1 MMQLIPFHEA
11 VDLSLWP
18 SPFDASISK
27 RKLEQWYF
35 YVRSAIRL
43 LRESVITTSS
53 YRQLGREMPGI
64 LQIRNLMRTLPKRL
78 TIENGDLRQ
87 TLNPKP

>member
-1 MMQLIPFHEA
+1 ML
-11 VDLSLWP
+11 P
-18 SPFDASISK
+18 S
-27 RKLEQWYF
+27 
-35 YVRSAIRL
+35 VRGSWSNGTFVSGQRYDYSEKAI
-43 LRESVITTSS
+43 ITTAS